1 MNRRLQAKTR
11 RFFIVLLCAVLCYH
25 SAWHAHAV
33 PNGVHYHHVNSSNK
47 IALTFDD
54 GPHPRYTPE
63 ILEILDEYG
72 VHATFFFVGE
82 NVTYY
87 PDVARRVAQGGHE
100 IGNHTYHHVSPGKN
114 IDIKTLQEEL
124 SHCEQIIQQ
133 MTDTSPKL
141 FRPPQGNWNDALYGL
156 AREKDYEIVLWN
168 IDTLDWAHRSCEQI
182 TSHVLERVQSGDIIL
197 MHDYQSDG
205 CSTVEA
211 LRTIIHT
218 LIERGFHFVT
228 VSELLGSI

>member
-1 MNRRLQAKTR
+1 MRL
-11 RFFIVLLCAVLCYH
+11 RFQGKIRYFFVFLLSTVFCLQSTLIV
-25 SAWHAHAV
+25 HAV
-33 PNGVHYHHVNSSNK
+33 PSGIHYRHVNSSNK

-54 GPHPRYTPE
+54 GPHPRYTLD
-63 ILEILDEYG
+63 ILEILENYG

-87 PDVARRVAQGGHE
+87 PDVARSVAQGGHE

-114 IDIKTLQEEL
+114 IDVTILQEEL
-124 SHCEQIIQQ
+124 SHCENVIQQ

-141 FRPPQGNWNDALYGL
+141 FRPPQGNWNDALYAL
-156 AREKDYEIVLWN
+156 AREKDYEIILWN
-168 IDTLDWAHRSCEQI
+168 IDTLDWAHRTSEQI
-182 TSHVLERVQSGDIIL
+182 ISHVLDRVQSGDIIL

-211 LRTIIHT
+211 LRTIIPT

-228 VSELLGSI
+228 VSELLGSM